1 MPHSFDHQ
9 KRKMK
14 KIFSFAIVLLAL
26 NACKKDKNE
35 FVPTTVKNSE
45 GYLEYI
51 QAEGDNNNNWFS
63 IKAMDGLSSQS
74 LINNSEYQESIVFGY
89 YHHGDTYGLFSPDN
103 FPKPTEQ
110 GSWTKR
116 LPVTFRK
123 TTITSN
129 QMQQYRD
136 QYKDGFPVQ
145 LILDNWKKGTN
156 EQKSMIPI
164 QKDATYA
171 FRSQDGKLTGLIQI
185 QHVDNSFSDIQFE
198 IWVAK

>member
-1 MPHSFDHQ
+1 
-9 KRKMK
+9 MK
-14 KIFSFAIVLLAL
+14 KIISFAIVLLAL
-26 NACKKDKNE
+26 SACKKDKGE
-35 FVPTTVKNSE
+35 FVPTTVSNAE
-45 GYLEYI
+45 GYLEYN
-51 QAEGDNNNNWFS
+51 QVDGDKNTNWYS
-63 IKAMDGLSSQS
+63 IKAMDGLSSKS
-74 LINNSEYQESIVFGY
+74 LIGDSEYQESIVFGY
-89 YHHGDTYGLFSPDN
+89 YNHADTYGLFSPDN

-110 GSWTKR
+110 GNWTTR
-116 LPVTFRK
+116 LPISFRK

-156 EQKSMIPI
+156 EQKSITPI

-185 QHVDNSFSDIQFE
+185 LTINNVNTNIQFE
-198 IWVAK
+198 IWIAK